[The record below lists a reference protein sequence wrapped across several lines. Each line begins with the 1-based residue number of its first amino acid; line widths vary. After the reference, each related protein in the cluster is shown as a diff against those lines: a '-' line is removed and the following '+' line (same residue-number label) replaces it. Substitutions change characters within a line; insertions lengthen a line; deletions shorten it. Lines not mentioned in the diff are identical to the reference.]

1 MQGGGVGGLLWGGGF
16 FKKPSFHQL
25 TQFFFSGVL
34 LLTILNLIK
43 QFYFVKFTKSPHLK
57 KILAPTLRISIA

>member
-16 FKKPSFHQL
+16 FKKPSLFHQP

-34 LLTILNLIK
+34 LLTNLNIK
-43 QFYFVKFTKSPHLK
+43 KPFYFVKFTQSPSPPPK
-57 KILAPTLRISIA
+57 KDTCAYPED